1 MMGRRRTM
9 AAAAA
14 TCSLLLSSCA
24 LPTLAN
30 QADLFFDFSS
40 KIRVGTTSSAASDES
55 SKTPPGD
62 VVAADGEAEAAA
74 VSLENAEMTKA
85 LAEFEASLAELVG
98 ELEET
103 LEEELKALLG
113 DDASFATV
121 ETYAT
126 LNMTT
131 ESLLSLSAQ
140 VPANSSAEEWISAY
154 GLMSSEQQGYY
165 SAEAT
170 GYTT

>member
-1 MMGRRRTM
+1 MDT
-9 AAAAA
+9 AEHSPDIAQAELEAIFA
-14 TCSLLLSSCA
+14 KQVEEVLLELEA
-24 LPTLAN
+24 L
-30 QADLFFDFSS
+30 
-40 KIRVGTTSSAASDES
+40 
-55 SKTPPGD
+55 
-62 VVAADGEAEAAA
+62 
-74 VSLENAEMTKA
+74 LENYNDG
-85 LAEFEASLAELVG
+85 L
-98 ELEET
+98 
-103 LEEELKALLG
+103 
-113 DDASFATV
+113 DDDESFATV
-121 ETYAT
+121 ETYAA

>member
-9 AAAAA
+9 AAAAS
-14 TCSLLLSSCA
+14 CSLLLSSCA
-24 LPTLAN
+24 LPALAN

-40 KIRVGTTSSAASDES
+40 KIRVGTTSSAGGDES
-55 SKTPPGD
+55 SKTTP
-62 VVAADGEAEAAA
+62 AAAAAETAAA
-74 VSLENAEMTKA
+74 VENSPAVTPDIA
-85 LAEFEASLAELVG
+85 QAELEAIFAEQVEEVLL
-98 ELEET
+98 ELEAL
-103 LEEELKALLG
+103 LESYNDGLG

-121 ETYAT
+121 DAA

-165 SAEAT
+165 NAEAT

>member
-9 AAAAA
+9 AAAAS
-14 TCSLLLSSCA
+14 CSLLLSSCA
-24 LPTLAN
+24 LPALAN

-40 KIRVGTTSSAASDES
+40 KIRVGTTSSAGGDES
-55 SKTPPGD
+55 SKTTP
-62 VVAADGEAEAAA
+62 AAAAAETAAA
-74 VSLENAEMTKA
+74 VENSPAVTPDIA
-85 LAEFEASLAELVG
+85 QAELEAIFAEQVEEVLL
-98 ELEET
+98 ELE
-103 LEEELKALLG
+103 ALLESYNDG
-113 DDASFATV
+113 LDDDASFATV
-121 ETYAT
+121 ETYAA

>member
-1 MMGRRRTM
+1 MMERRRTM

-14 TCSLLLSSCA
+14 SCSLLLSSCA

-40 KIRVGTTSSAASDES
+40 KIRVGTTSSAGDES
-55 SKTPPGD
+55 SKTTP
-62 VVAADGEAEAAA
+62 ADAAA
-74 VSLENAEMTKA
+74 ETEDAAVPAENAEMAQA
-85 LAEFEASLAELVG
+85 LAELEASLAELVG
-98 ELEET
+98 ELDET

-113 DDASFATV
+113 DDASFAAV
-121 ETYAT
+121 ETYAA